1 MSISYQVIQ
10 QYFTAI
16 EKGAGPQKQKIIQ
29 TLIMVNQ
36 HVPDLRKD
44 QFKVLKG
51 KNQRVQVRIDFG
63 DKQTIPVPQYVMG
76 GAEDNIDIQEK
87 ITRLMGVIA
96 LSKNLK
102 NVISNDVAI
111 IDLNRSLMVADD
123 DE

>member
-63 DKQTIPVPQYVMG
+63 DKQTIF
-76 GAEDNIDIQEK
+76 
-87 ITRLMGVIA
+87 
-96 LSKNLK
+96 
-102 NVISNDVAI
+102 
-111 IDLNRSLMVADD
+111 IDLIIKLKICRAYAKNMN
-123 DE
+123 